1 MEWFGVIAFAI
12 LVEGIV
18 EYFKLAF
25 PRFGESK
32 FVVLATIA
40 LGVAVAILY
49 DCDLLAVMGFV
60 TPVPYVGNALTGILI
75 ARGSNYI
82 YDVIGKFT
90 DAAHVGQEYID
101 GRGEDYE

>member
-1 MEWFGVIAFAI
+1 MEWFGIIAFAI

-90 DAAHVGQEYID
+90 DAAQMGQEYID
-101 GRGEDYE
+101 GKGGED